1 MNLASSCLASEA
13 EPVLRGGGGVRPGG
27 AQTDRNGVLESV
39 LDAIFDV
46 LVFSHSG
53 IRYRHPERSG
63 CYSYPAII
71 ADFLRM
77 G

>member
-13 EPVLRGGGGVRPGG
+13 EPVLRGGGVRPGG

-46 LVFSHSG
+46 LVFSHGG

-63 CYSYPAII
+63 HYSYPAII